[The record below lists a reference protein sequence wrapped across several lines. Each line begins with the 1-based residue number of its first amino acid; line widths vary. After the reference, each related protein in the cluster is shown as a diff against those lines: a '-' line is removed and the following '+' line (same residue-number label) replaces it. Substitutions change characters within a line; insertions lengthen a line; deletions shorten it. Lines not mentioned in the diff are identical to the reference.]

1 MSKLFIIVERKEDW
15 TSYYPSE
22 DVVTAQEY
30 LERQSTAARQAAGA
44 GDQPVPAT
52 TSTSAMATTARCS
65 PRRVATG

>member
-30 LERQSTAARQAAGA
+30 LNCPST
-44 GDQPVPAT
+44 T
-52 TSTSAMATTARCS
+52 TLASGSR
-65 PRRVATG
+65 